1 MRTEAR
7 TAFDAWCALLSE
19 RVPDT
24 IARPMFEGWV
34 WRRVGSRAVAASETL
49 EAAGAAGGEAGSG
62 ASGSVQT
69 AAAATASS
77 RKKGGGGSTR
87 ASGDDDEDAHSGEW
101 AQRFAV
107 LHLGVLYYFRDAET
121 AVVFRRLAARNDHD
135 AVIAA
140 APIAEG
146 ASLECVVLRAA

>member
-1 MRTEAR
+1 MLFVLFNISGR
-7 TAFDAWCALLSE
+7 SE

-34 WRRVGSRAVAASETL
+34 WRSVGGGGAHAAAADETLDAAAASGGG
-49 EAAGAAGGEAGSG
+49 GANGAG
-62 ASGSVQT
+62 ASGGGQSTVT
-69 AAAATASS
+69 AGKRGAAAAG
-77 RKKGGGGSTR
+77 KTR
-87 ASGDDDEDAHSGEW
+87 ANDDDDESAHSGEW

-107 LHLGVLYYFRDAET
+107 LYLGVLYYFRDAEA
-121 AVVFRRLAARNDHD
+121 AVVFRRLAARNESD

-146 ASLECVVLRAA
+146 VSQEYVLLRA

>member
-7 TAFDAWCALLSE
+7 TAFDAWCALLSK

-49 EAAGAAGGEAGSG
+49 DAAGAAAGGDAGSG
-62 ASGSVQT
+62 SGSGSGQ
-69 AAAATASS
+69 AAAAAS
-77 RKKGGGGSTR
+77 KKGGGGGSTR

-101 AQRFAV
+101 TQRYAV
-107 LHLGVLYYFRDAET
+107 LHLGVLYYFRDAES
-121 AVVFRRLAARNDHD
+121 AVVFRRLAVRNDHD
-135 AVIAA
+135 AVIGA

-146 ASLECVVLRAA
+146 AQQRSVFGGL